1 MGFINHLITG
11 GPHIVVYPEIVLVN
25 NMGMAISDSISE
37 DNQGYVMVY
46 NYQNMT
52 LYGNII

>member
-1 MGFINHLITG
+1 M
-11 GPHIVVYPEIVLVN
+11 VYPEIVLVN